1 MIYRFL
7 LAIKNRPELIVL
19 SVMILVI
26 MMLIIPLP
34 TYIVDFLIGLN
45 ITISLLIFMSS
56 FYITRILNF
65 MTFPALLLITTL
77 FRLALSISTSR
88 LILLDADA
96 GEIITSFGEF
106 VIGENLVVGF
116 VVFSIVT
123 IVQFLVI
130 TKGSERVAEVAAR
143 FSLDGMPGKQMSID
157 ADLKSGIINNEEV
170 KIRRK
175 ELGQESQLYGSFDGA
190 MKFIKGDAIAG
201 IVIIFVNLIGGISVG
216 MAQMDLSITQALHTY
231 TLLTIGDGLVAQIPA
246 LLISISAGF
255 IVTRVGGEN
264 NNLGFSIM
272 NELLAQDF
280 AILVTAILAFV
291 IGFLPGFPTPVF
303 LILSI
308 ILGGY
313 FFKKQWNN
321 KKKESSLEH
330 GKDESE
336 GESSDPD
343 GKKGIISNLFSNK
356 NELEN
361 ENSLLTENITLSQ
374 AETLPLIITISAK
387 KKGYLTKLVFD
398 KWLKKEFILQY
409 GVLLPDIV
417 IHYSDRIEDNKII
430 ILINEVKADEFD
442 CPFPFV
448 HIKNP
453 TDEFFSL
460 DFKVIETQDGDNKYY
475 WVNQSYKEK
484 LELLGYKLELSEA
497 YFYRKFSNLITLNIV
512 EFLGIQETKNILDKI
527 EENSPELLKE
537 CYRQVSIQR
546 INDVL
551 QRLVQEKIPIR
562 NIKTI
567 IGGLVQWGS
576 KEKDP
581 ILLTEHIRS
590 LLSRY
595 ISYFF
600 SNDGKFNVIIL
611 SHNVE
616 EIIRGGIR
624 QSSSGT
630 FLNLEPAELDMIIE
644 KISTAIDEIK
654 YIEDYV
660 FLTAIDIRRF
670 VKKLIETQYP
680 QLSVLSYD
688 EITSDIEIN
697 VLQSI

>member
-7 LAIKNRPELIVL
+7 LAIKNKPELIVL

-130 TKGSERVAEVAAR
+130 TKGSERVAEVAAH
-143 FSLDGMPGKQMSID
+143 GMPGKQMSID
-157 ADLKSGIINNEEV
+157 ADLKSGIITNDEV

-216 MAQMDLSITQALHTY
+216 MAQMDLSISQALHTY

-264 NNLGFSIM
+264 SNLGFSIM

-280 AILVTAILAFV
+280 ALLVTAILAFV

-303 LILSI
+303 LILSV

-313 FFKKQWNN
+313 FFKKQWKG
-321 KKKESSLEH
+321 KKKEAATENENE
-330 GKDESE
+330 KNEDNA
-336 GESSDPD
+336 SDPES
-343 GKKGIISNLFSNK
+343 KKGIISNLFSNK
-356 NELEN
+356 NELDD

-374 AETLPLIITISAK
+374 AETLPLIITVSSK
-387 KKGYLTKLVFD
+387 KKAYLSKLVFE

-417 IHYSDRIEDNKII
+417 IHYSDKIDENKII

-448 HIKNP
+448 YIENP
-453 TDEFFSL
+453 NDELFSL
-460 DFKVIETQDGDNKYY
+460 DFKMLEIKDDDISHY
-475 WVNQSYKEK
+475 WVNKNESDKLTLLDYKV
-484 LELLGYKLELSEA
+484 ELPES

-581 ILLTEHIRS
+581 VLLTEHIRS

-595 ISYFF
+595 ISHFF
-600 SNDGKFNVIIL
+600 SKDGKFDVIIL

-654 YIEDYV
+654 YIQDYV

-688 EITSDIEIN
+688 EVTSDIEIN

>member
-7 LAIKNRPELIVL
+7 LAIKNKPELIVL

-157 ADLKSGIINNEEV
+157 ADLKSGIITNDEV

-216 MAQMDLSITQALHTY
+216 MAQMDLSISQALHTY

-280 AILVTAILAFV
+280 ALLVTAILAFV

-303 LILSI
+303 LILSV

-313 FFKKQWNN
+313 FFKKQWKG
-321 KKKESSLEH
+321 KKKEAATENE
-330 GKDESE
+330 DEKNE
-336 GESSDPD
+336 DNASDPES
-343 GKKGIISNLFSNK
+343 KKGIISNLFSNK
-356 NELEN
+356 NELDD

-374 AETLPLIITISAK
+374 AETLPLIITVSSK
-387 KKGYLTKLVFD
+387 KKAYLSKLVFE

-417 IHYSDRIEDNKII
+417 IHYSDKIDENKII

-448 HIKNP
+448 YIENP
-453 TDEFFSL
+453 NDELFSL
-460 DFKVIETQDGDNKYY
+460 DFKILEIKDDDISHY
-475 WVNQSYKEK
+475 WVNKNESDKLTSLDYKV
-484 LELLGYKLELSEA
+484 ELPES

-581 ILLTEHIRS
+581 VLLTEHIRS

-595 ISYFF
+595 ISHFF
-600 SNDGKFNVIIL
+600 SKDGKFDVIIL

-654 YIEDYV
+654 YIQDYV

>member
-157 ADLKSGIINNEEV
+157 ADLKSGIITNEEV

-216 MAQMDLSITQALHTY
+216 MAQMDLSISQALHTY

-280 AILVTAILAFV
+280 ALLVTAILAFV

-303 LILSI
+303 LILSV

-313 FFKKQWNN
+313 FFKKQWKS
-321 KKKESSLEH
+321 KKKEASTES
-330 GKDESE
+330 GDEKNE
-336 GESSDPD
+336 DDASDPD
-343 GKKGIISNLFSNK
+343 SKKGIISNLFSNK
-356 NELEN
+356 NESDD

-374 AETLPLIITISAK
+374 AETLPLIITVSAK
-387 KKGYLTKLVFD
+387 KKAYLSKLVFE

-417 IHYSDRIEDNKII
+417 IHYSDKIDENKII

-448 HIKNP
+448 YVENP
-453 TDEFFSL
+453 NDELFSL
-460 DFKVIETQDGDNKYY
+460 DFKMIEIKDNDVIHY
-475 WVNQSYKEK
+475 WVNKNDTDK
-484 LELLGYKLELSEA
+484 LTSLGYKVELPEI

-576 KEKDP
+576 REKDP
-581 ILLTEHIRS
+581 VLLTEHIRS

-595 ISYFF
+595 ISHFF
-600 SNDGKFNVIIL
+600 SKDGKFNVIIL

-616 EIIRGGIR
+616 EIIRSGIR

-654 YIEDYV
+654 YIQDYV

>member
-255 IVTRVGGEN
+255 IVTRVGDEN

-280 AILVTAILAFV
+280 ALLVTAILAFV

-303 LILSI
+303 LILSVL
-308 ILGGY
+308 LGGY
-313 FFKKQWNN
+313 FFKKQWKS
-321 KKKESSLEH
+321 KKKETITDNKED
-330 GKDESE
+330 KNEDND
-336 GESSDPD
+336 SDTD
-343 GKKGIISNLFSNK
+343 GKKGLISNLFSNK
-356 NELEN
+356 NESEG
-361 ENSLLTENITLSQ
+361 ENSLLKENITLSQ
-374 AETLPLIITISAK
+374 ADTLPLIITVSSK
-387 KKGYLTKLVFD
+387 KKTYLSKLVFE

-409 GVLLPDIV
+409 GVLLPDLV
-417 IHYSDRIEDNKII
+417 IHYSDKIDDNKII

-442 CPFPFV
+442 CPFPLFYV
-448 HIKNP
+448 ENP
-453 TDEFFSL
+453 NDEFLSL
-460 DFKVIETQDGDNKYY
+460 NFKIIETQDNKIKNY
-475 WVNQSYKEK
+475 WVSKNDKEK
-484 LELLGYKLELSEA
+484 MELLGYRLELSET
-497 YFYRKFSNLITLNIV
+497 YFYRKFSNLITSNIV

-527 EENSPELLKE
+527 EEGSPELLKE

-551 QRLVQEKIPIR
+551 QRLIQEKIPIR

-581 ILLTEHIRS
+581 IILTEHIRS

-600 SNDGKFNVIIL
+600 SDNGKLNVIIL
-611 SHNVE
+611 SHDIE

-644 KISTAIDEIK
+644 KMSTAIDEIK
-654 YIEDYV
+654 YVQDYI
-660 FLTAIDIRRF
+660 FLTAIDVRRF
-670 VKKLIETQYP
+670 VKKLIESQYP

>member
-1 MIYRFL
+1 MIYKFL
-7 LAIKNRPELIVL
+7 LAIKNKPELIVL

-34 TYIVDFLIGLN
+34 TYLVDFLIGLN
-45 ITISLLIFMSS
+45 ITIAILIFMSS
-56 FYITRILNF
+56 FYIKRILNF

-157 ADLKSGIINNEEV
+157 ADLKSGIITNEEV
-170 KIRRK
+170 QIRRK

-216 MAQMDLSITQALHTY
+216 MAQMGLSITEALHTY

-264 NNLGFSIM
+264 NNLGYSIM

-280 AILVTAILAFV
+280 ALLVTAILAFG

-303 LILSI
+303 LILSVM
-308 ILGGY
+308 LGVY
-313 FFKKQWNN
+313 FFKKEY
-321 KKKESSLEH
+321 KTEDE
-330 GKDESE
+330 KDNHNATNADS
-336 GESSDPD
+336 
-343 GKKGIISNLFSNK
+343 KKGLMSNLFSGK
-356 NELEN
+356 HGEEVD
-361 ENSLLTENITLSQ
+361 NSLLTENITLSQ
-374 AETLPLIITISAK
+374 AETLPLIITLSTK
-387 KKGYLTKLVFD
+387 KKPYLTKIVFE
-398 KWLKKEFILQY
+398 KWLQKEFILQY
-409 GVLLPDIV
+409 GILLPDIV
-417 IHYSDRIEDNKII
+417 IHYSDKIDDDKII
-430 ILINEVKADEFD
+430 ILINEVKAKELN
-442 CPFPFV
+442 CPFPLF
-448 HIKNP
+448 HIENP
-453 TDEFFSL
+453 NDELLSL
-460 DFKVIETQDGDNKYY
+460 GFNLIIIEDDNKTHY
-475 WVNQSYKEK
+475 WIERDDESK
-484 LELLGYKLELSEA
+484 LAPLGYKAERSES
-497 YFYRKFSNLITLNIV
+497 YFYRKFSDLITLNIT
-512 EFLGIQETKNILDKI
+512 EFLGIQETKDILDKL
-527 EENSPELLKE
+527 EKSAPELLKE

-581 ILLTEHIRS
+581 VLLTEHIRT
-590 LLSRY
+590 LLARY

-600 SNDGKFNVIIL
+600 STDGKFNAIIL
-611 SHNVE
+611 SNDME
-616 EIIRGGIR
+616 EIIRSGIR

-630 FLNLEPAELDMIIE
+630 LLNLEPAELDMIIE
-644 KISTAIDEIK
+644 KISMVIDDIK
-654 YIEDYV
+654 YIQDYI
-660 FLTAIDIRRF
+660 FLTSIDIRRF

-680 QLSVLSYD
+680 QIPVLSYD

>member
-157 ADLKSGIINNEEV
+157 ADLKSGIITNEEV

-216 MAQMDLSITQALHTY
+216 MAQMDLSISQALHTY

-280 AILVTAILAFV
+280 ALLVTAILAFV

-303 LILSI
+303 LILSV

-313 FFKKQWNN
+313 FFKKQWKS
-321 KKKESSLEH
+321 KKKEASTES
-330 GKDESE
+330 GDEKNE
-336 GESSDPD
+336 DDASDPD
-343 GKKGIISNLFSNK
+343 SKKGIISNLFSNK
-356 NELEN
+356 NESDD

-374 AETLPLIITISAK
+374 AETLPLIITVSAK
-387 KKGYLTKLVFD
+387 KKAYLSKLVFE

-417 IHYSDRIEDNKII
+417 IHYSDKIDENKII

-448 HIKNP
+448 YVENP
-453 TDEFFSL
+453 NDELFSL
-460 DFKVIETQDGDNKYY
+460 DFKMIEIKDNDVIHYWINK
-475 WVNQSYKEK
+475 NDTDK
-484 LELLGYKLELSEA
+484 LTSLGYKVELPEI

-576 KEKDP
+576 REKDP
-581 ILLTEHIRS
+581 VLLTEHIRS

-595 ISYFF
+595 ISHFF
-600 SNDGKFNVIIL
+600 SKDGKFNVIIL

-616 EIIRGGIR
+616 EIIRSGIR

-654 YIEDYV
+654 YIQDYV

>member
-157 ADLKSGIINNEEV
+157 ADLKSGIITNEEV

-216 MAQMDLSITQALHTY
+216 MAQMDLSISQALHTY

-280 AILVTAILAFV
+280 ALLVTAILAFV

-303 LILSI
+303 LILSV

-313 FFKKQWNN
+313 FFKKQWKS
-321 KKKESSLEH
+321 KKKEASTES
-330 GKDESE
+330 GDEKNE
-336 GESSDPD
+336 DDASDPD
-343 GKKGIISNLFSNK
+343 SKKGIISNLFSNK
-356 NELEN
+356 NESDD

-374 AETLPLIITISAK
+374 AETLPLIITVSAK
-387 KKGYLTKLVFD
+387 KKAYLSKLVFE

-417 IHYSDRIEDNKII
+417 IHYSDKIDENKII

-448 HIKNP
+448 YVENP
-453 TDEFFSL
+453 NDELFSL
-460 DFKVIETQDGDNKYY
+460 DFKMIEIKDNDVIHYWINK
-475 WVNQSYKEK
+475 NDTDK
-484 LELLGYKLELSEA
+484 LTSLGYKVELPEI
-497 YFYRKFSNLITLNIV
+497 YFYRKFYNLITLNIV

-576 KEKDP
+576 REKDP
-581 ILLTEHIRS
+581 VLLTEHIRS

-595 ISYFF
+595 ISHFF
-600 SNDGKFNVIIL
+600 SKDGKFNVIIL

-616 EIIRGGIR
+616 EIIRSGIR

-654 YIEDYV
+654 YIQDYV

>member
-1 MIYRFL
+1 MVYKFL
-7 LAIKNRPELIVL
+7 SAIRNRPELIVL
-19 SVMILVI
+19 AVMVLVI

-157 ADLKSGIINNEEV
+157 ADLKSGIITNDEV

-216 MAQMDLSITQALHTY
+216 MAQMDLSISQALHTY

-264 NNLGFSIM
+264 KNLGFSIM

-280 AILVTAILAFV
+280 ALLVTAVLAFI

-303 LILSI
+303 LILSAI
-308 ILGGY
+308 IAFY
-313 FFKKQWNN
+313 FFKKNRGN
-321 KKKESSLEH
+321 KKKSTASSTTEEG
-330 GKDESE
+330 GKNEE
-336 GESSDPD
+336 GEN
-343 GKKGIISNLFSNK
+343 KKGLISNLFSGKK
-356 NELEN
+356 NEE
-361 ENSLLTENITLSQ
+361 ENSLLTETISLEQ
-374 AETLPLIITISAK
+374 AETLPLIVTVSTTK
-387 KKGYLTKLVFD
+387 KDYLTKIVFE

-417 IHYSDRIEDNKII
+417 IHYSDVIEEDRII

-442 CPFPFV
+442 CPFSLINIEEP
-448 HIKNP
+448 N
-453 TDEFFSL
+453 DEFFSL
-460 DFKVIETQDGDNKYY
+460 GLKYIEKEDNKIKRY
-475 WVNQSYKEK
+475 WVKEIEKEK
-484 LELLGYKLELSEA
+484 LTKLDYQIIKSEN
-497 YFYRKFSNLITLNIV
+497 YFYNKFSSLMTSNII
-512 EFLGIQETKNILDKI
+512 EFLGIQETKNILDKV
-527 EENSPELLKE
+527 EERAPELMKE

-546 INDVL
+546 INEVL
-551 QRLVQEKIPIR
+551 QRLIQEKIPIR

-567 IGGLVQWGS
+567 VGGLVQWGG

-590 LLSRY
+590 LLARY
-595 ISYFF
+595 ISSFF
-600 SNDGKFNVIIL
+600 SKNGKINVVIL
-611 SHNVE
+611 SNEVE
-616 EIIRGGIR
+616 EMIRSGIR

-630 FLNLEPAELDMIIE
+630 FLNLEPAELDLIME
-644 KISTAIDEIK
+644 KMTVAFDEIK
-654 YIEDYV
+654 YIQNYV
-660 FLTAIDIRRF
+660 VLTAIDIRRF
-670 VKKLIETQYP
+670 VRKLLETQFS

-688 EITSDIEIN
+688 ELSSDIEIN

>member
-1 MIYRFL
+1 MVYKFL
-7 LAIKNRPELIVL
+7 SAIRNRPELIVL
-19 SVMILVI
+19 AVMVLVI

-96 GEIITSFGEF
+96 GEIISSFGEF

-157 ADLKSGIINNEEV
+157 ADLKSGIITNDEV

-216 MAQMDLSITQALHTY
+216 MAQMDLSISQALHTY

-264 NNLGFSIM
+264 KNLGFSIM

-280 AILVTAILAFV
+280 ALLVTAVLAFI

-303 LILSI
+303 LILSAI
-308 ILGGY
+308 IAFY
-313 FFKKQWNN
+313 FFKKNRGN
-321 KKKESSLEH
+321 KKKSTASSTTEEG
-330 GKDESE
+330 GKNEE
-336 GESSDPD
+336 GEN
-343 GKKGIISNLFSNK
+343 KKGLISNLFSGKK
-356 NELEN
+356 NEE
-361 ENSLLTENITLSQ
+361 ENSLLTETISLEQ
-374 AETLPLIITISAK
+374 AETLPLIVTVSTTK
-387 KKGYLTKLVFD
+387 KDYLTKIVFE

-417 IHYSDRIEDNKII
+417 IHYSDVIEEDRII

-442 CPFPFV
+442 CPFSLINIEEP
-448 HIKNP
+448 N
-453 TDEFFSL
+453 DEFFSL
-460 DFKVIETQDGDNKYY
+460 GLKYVEKEDNKIKRY
-475 WVNQSYKEK
+475 WVKEIEKEK
-484 LELLGYKLELSEA
+484 LTKLDYQIIKSEN
-497 YFYRKFSNLITLNIV
+497 YFYNKFSSLMTSNII
-512 EFLGIQETKNILDKI
+512 EFLGIQETKNILDKV
-527 EENSPELLKE
+527 EERAPELMKE

-546 INDVL
+546 INEVL
-551 QRLVQEKIPIR
+551 QRLIQEKIPIR

-567 IGGLVQWGS
+567 VGGLVQWGG

-590 LLSRY
+590 LLARY
-595 ISYFF
+595 ISSFF
-600 SNDGKFNVIIL
+600 SKNGKINVVIL
-611 SHNVE
+611 SNEVE
-616 EIIRGGIR
+616 EIIRSGIR

-630 FLNLEPAELDMIIE
+630 FLNLEPAELDLIME
-644 KISTAIDEIK
+644 KMTVAFDEIK
-654 YIEDYV
+654 YIQNYV
-660 FLTAIDIRRF
+660 VLTAIDIRRF
-670 VKKLIETQYP
+670 VRKLLETQFS

-688 EITSDIEIN
+688 ELSSDIEIN

>member
-1 MIYRFL
+1 MVYKFL
-7 LAIKNRPELIVL
+7 SAIRNRPELIVL
-19 SVMILVI
+19 AVMVLVI

-157 ADLKSGIINNEEV
+157 ADLKSGIITNDEV

-190 MKFIKGDAIAG
+190 MKFIKGNAIAG

-216 MAQMDLSITQALHTY
+216 MAQMDLSISQALHTY

-264 NNLGFSIM
+264 KNLGFSIM

-280 AILVTAILAFV
+280 ALLVTAVLAFI

-303 LILSI
+303 LILSAI
-308 ILGGY
+308 IAFY
-313 FFKKQWNN
+313 FFKKNRGN
-321 KKKESSLEH
+321 KKKSTASSTTEEG
-330 GKDESE
+330 GKNEE
-336 GESSDPD
+336 GEN
-343 GKKGIISNLFSNK
+343 KKGLISNLFSGKK
-356 NELEN
+356 NEE
-361 ENSLLTENITLSQ
+361 ENSLLTETISLEQ
-374 AETLPLIITISAK
+374 AETLPLIVTVSTTK
-387 KKGYLTKLVFD
+387 KDYLTKIVFE

-417 IHYSDRIEDNKII
+417 IHYSDVIEEDRII

-442 CPFPFV
+442 CPFSLINIEEP
-448 HIKNP
+448 N
-453 TDEFFSL
+453 DEFFSL
-460 DFKVIETQDGDNKYY
+460 GLKYVEKEDNKIKRY
-475 WVNQSYKEK
+475 WVKEIEKEK
-484 LELLGYKLELSEA
+484 LTKLDYQIIKSEN
-497 YFYRKFSNLITLNIV
+497 YFYNKFSSLMTSNII
-512 EFLGIQETKNILDKI
+512 EFLGIQETKNILDKV
-527 EENSPELLKE
+527 EERAPELMKE

-546 INDVL
+546 INEVL
-551 QRLVQEKIPIR
+551 QRLIQEKIPIR

-567 IGGLVQWGS
+567 VGGLVQWGG

-590 LLSRY
+590 LLARY
-595 ISYFF
+595 ISSFF
-600 SNDGKFNVIIL
+600 SKNGKINVVIL
-611 SHNVE
+611 SNEVE
-616 EIIRGGIR
+616 EIIRSGIR

-630 FLNLEPAELDMIIE
+630 FLNLEPAELDLIME
-644 KISTAIDEIK
+644 KMTVAFDEIK
-654 YIEDYV
+654 YIQNYV
-660 FLTAIDIRRF
+660 VLTAIDIRRF
-670 VKKLIETQYP
+670 VRKLLETQFS

-688 EITSDIEIN
+688 ELSSDIEIN

>member
-130 TKGSERVAEVAAR
+130 TKGSKRVAEVAAR

-216 MAQMDLSITQALHTY
+216 MAQMDLSISQALHTY

-280 AILVTAILAFV
+280 ALLVTAVLAFV

-303 LILSI
+303 LILSV

-313 FFKKQWNN
+313 FFKKRWKN
-321 KKKESSLEH
+321 KKKETTLETEED
-330 GKDESE
+330 KSKNDELESE
-336 GESSDPD
+336 

-356 NELEN
+356 NDSET
-361 ENSLLTENITLSQ
+361 ENSLLKEDITLSQ
-374 AETLPLIITISAK
+374 AETLPLIITTSLNK
-387 KKGYLTKLVFD
+387 KAYLSKLVFE

-417 IHYSDRIEDNKII
+417 LHYSDKIDDNKFI

-442 CPFPFV
+442 CPFPFLHV
-448 HIKNP
+448 ENP
-453 TDEFFSL
+453 NDEFFSL
-460 DFKVIETQDGDNKYY
+460 DFKMVETQDNDIVNY
-475 WVNQSYKEK
+475 WVNKSDKEK
-484 LELLGYKLELSEA
+484 LSLLGYKLELSES

-551 QRLVQEKIPIR
+551 QRLIQEKIPIR

-581 ILLTEHIRS
+581 VLLTEHIRA

-595 ISYFF
+595 ISHFF
-600 SNDGKFNVIIL
+600 SDDGKINVIIL
-611 SHNVE
+611 SNNIE

-644 KISTAIDEIK
+644 NISTAIDEIK
-654 YIEDYV
+654 YVQQFV

-670 VKKLIETQYP
+670 VKKLIENQYP

>member
-1 MIYRFL
+1 MVYKFL
-7 LAIKNRPELIVL
+7 SAIRHRPELIVL
-19 SVMILVI
+19 AVMVLVI

-157 ADLKSGIINNEEV
+157 ADLKSGIITNDEV

-216 MAQMDLSITQALHTY
+216 MAQMDLSISQALHTY

-264 NNLGFSIM
+264 KNLGFSIM

-280 AILVTAILAFV
+280 ALLVTAILAFV

-303 LILSI
+303 LILSAI
-308 ILGGY
+308 IGLY
-313 FFKKQWNN
+313 FFKKNRGN
-321 KKKESSLEH
+321 KKKATASVTTEEE
-330 GKDESE
+330 GKSAE
-336 GESSDPD
+336 GES
-343 GKKGIISNLFSNK
+343 KKGLISNLFSGK
-356 NELEN
+356 KDEE
-361 ENSLLTENITLSQ
+361 ENSLLTETISLEQ
-374 AETLPLIITISAK
+374 AETLPLIITVATTK
-387 KKGYLTKLVFD
+387 KDYLTKIVFD

-417 IHYSDRIEDNKII
+417 IHYSDVIEEDRII

-442 CPFPFV
+442 CPFPL
-448 HIKNP
+448 INIEEP
-453 TDEFFSL
+453 NDEFFSL
-460 DFKVIETQDGDNKYY
+460 GLNYIEKEDNKIKKY
-475 WVNQSYKEK
+475 WVKETEKERLTKLSYQFIK
-484 LELLGYKLELSEA
+484 SEN
-497 YFYRKFSNLITLNIV
+497 YFYNKFSYLMTSNII
-512 EFLGIQETKNILDKI
+512 EFLGIQETKNILDKV
-527 EENSPELLKE
+527 EERSPELMKE

-546 INDVL
+546 INEVL
-551 QRLVQEKIPIR
+551 QRLIQEKIPIR

-567 IGGLVQWGS
+567 IGGLVQWGG

-590 LLSRY
+590 LLARY
-595 ISYFF
+595 ISSFF
-600 SNDGKFNVIIL
+600 SKNGKINVVIL
-611 SHNVE
+611 SNEVE
-616 EIIRGGIR
+616 EIIRSGIR

-630 FLNLEPAELDMIIE
+630 FLNLEPAELDLIME
-644 KISTAIDEIK
+644 KMTVAFDEIK
-654 YIEDYV
+654 YIQNYV
-660 FLTAIDIRRF
+660 VLTAIDIRRF
-670 VKKLIETQYP
+670 VRKLLETQFS

-688 EITSDIEIN
+688 ELSSDVEIN

>member
-34 TYIVDFLIGLN
+34 TYIVDFLMGLN

-157 ADLKSGIINNEEV
+157 ADLKSGIITNEEV

-216 MAQMDLSITQALHTY
+216 MAQMDLSISQALHTY

-280 AILVTAILAFV
+280 ALLVTAILAFV

-303 LILSI
+303 LILSV

-313 FFKKQWNN
+313 FFKKQWKS
-321 KKKESSLEH
+321 KKKEASTES
-330 GKDESE
+330 GDEKNEDDASY
-336 GESSDPD
+336 PD
-343 GKKGIISNLFSNK
+343 SKKGIISNLFSNK
-356 NELEN
+356 NESDD

-374 AETLPLIITISAK
+374 AETLPLIITVSAK
-387 KKGYLTKLVFD
+387 KKAYLSKLVFE

-417 IHYSDRIEDNKII
+417 IHYSDKIDENKII

-448 HIKNP
+448 YVENP
-453 TDEFFSL
+453 NDELFSL
-460 DFKVIETQDGDNKYY
+460 DFKMIEIKDNDVIHYWINK
-475 WVNQSYKEK
+475 NDTDK
-484 LELLGYKLELSEA
+484 LTSLGYKVELPEI

-576 KEKDP
+576 REKDP
-581 ILLTEHIRS
+581 VLLTEHIRS

-595 ISYFF
+595 ISHFF
-600 SNDGKFNVIIL
+600 SKDGKFNVIIL

-616 EIIRGGIR
+616 EIIRSGIR

-654 YIEDYV
+654 YIQDYV

>member
-19 SVMILVI
+19 SVMVLVI

-216 MAQMDLSITQALHTY
+216 MAQMDLSISQALHTY

-280 AILVTAILAFV
+280 ALLVTAILAFI

-303 LILSI
+303 LILSV

-313 FFKKQWNN
+313 FFKKQWKN
-321 KKKESSLEH
+321 KKKETLTDNKED
-330 GKDESE
+330 KDED
-336 GESSDPD
+336 SDLDTD
-343 GKKGIISNLFSNK
+343 GKKGLISNLFLNK
-356 NELEN
+356 NDSED
-361 ENSLLTENITLSQ
+361 ENSLSKENITLSQ
-374 AETLPLIITISAK
+374 AETLPLILTVSSK
-387 KKGYLTKLVFD
+387 KKAYLSRLVFE

-409 GVLLPDIV
+409 GVLLPDII
-417 IHYSDRIEDNKII
+417 IHYSDKIDDNKII
-430 ILINEVKADEFD
+430 VLINEVKADEFD
-442 CPFPFV
+442 CPFPLIRIENPNDEILSLNFKV
-448 HIKNP
+448 MEIQDKDIKNYW
-453 TDEFFSL
+453 
-460 DFKVIETQDGDNKYY
+460 INK
-475 WVNQSYKEK
+475 SDKEQV
-484 LELLGYKLELSEA
+484 ELLGYQLELPEV
-497 YFYRKFSNLITLNIV
+497 YFYRKFSHLITFNIV
-512 EFLGIQETKNILDKI
+512 EFLGIQETKNILDKV

-551 QRLVQEKIPIR
+551 QRLLQEKIPIR

-581 ILLTEHIRS
+581 VLLTEHIRS

-595 ISYFF
+595 ISHFF
-600 SNDGKFNVIIL
+600 SNDGKLNVIIL
-611 SHNVE
+611 SHHVE
-616 EIIRGGIR
+616 EIIRNGIR

-644 KISTAIDEIK
+644 KISATIDEIK
-654 YIEDYV
+654 YIQNYI

>member
-157 ADLKSGIINNEEV
+157 ADLKSGIITNEEV

-216 MAQMDLSITQALHTY
+216 MAQMDLSISQALHTY

-280 AILVTAILAFV
+280 ALLVTAILAFF

-303 LILSI
+303 LILSV

-313 FFKKQWNN
+313 FFKKQWKS
-321 KKKESSLEH
+321 KKKEASTES
-330 GKDESE
+330 GDEKNE
-336 GESSDPD
+336 DDASDPD
-343 GKKGIISNLFSNK
+343 SKKGIISNLFSNK
-356 NELEN
+356 NESDD

-374 AETLPLIITISAK
+374 AETLPLIITVSAK
-387 KKGYLTKLVFD
+387 KKAYLSKLVFE

-417 IHYSDRIEDNKII
+417 IHYSDKIDENKII

-448 HIKNP
+448 YVENP
-453 TDEFFSL
+453 NDELFSL
-460 DFKVIETQDGDNKYY
+460 DFKMIEIKDNDVIHY
-475 WVNQSYKEK
+475 WVNKNDTDK
-484 LELLGYKLELSEA
+484 LTSLGYKVELPEI

-576 KEKDP
+576 REKDP
-581 ILLTEHIRS
+581 VLLTEHIRS

-595 ISYFF
+595 ISHFF
-600 SNDGKFNVIIL
+600 SKDGKFNVIIL

-616 EIIRGGIR
+616 EIIRSGIR

-654 YIEDYV
+654 YIQDYV

>member
-7 LAIKNRPELIVL
+7 LAIKNKPELIVL

-26 MMLIIPLP
+26 IMLIIPLP

-45 ITISLLIFMSS
+45 ITIALLIFMSS

-157 ADLKSGIINNEEV
+157 ADLKSGIITNEEV

-216 MAQMDLSITQALHTY
+216 MAQMDLSISQALHTY

-280 AILVTAILAFV
+280 ALLVTAILAFV

-303 LILSI
+303 LILSV

-313 FFKKQWNN
+313 FFKKQWKN
-321 KKKESSLEH
+321 KKKEITT
-330 GKDESE
+330 ESR
-336 GESSDPD
+336 GEKNEDNTSDPD

-356 NELEN
+356 NELN
-361 ENSLLTENITLSQ
+361 DENSLLNEDITLSQ
-374 AETLPLIITISAK
+374 AETLPLIITVSSK
-387 KKGYLTKLVFD
+387 KKAYLSKLVFE

-417 IHYSDRIEDNKII
+417 IHYSDKIDENKII

-442 CPFPFV
+442 CPFPLVYVANPNDELSSLNFNMIE
-448 HIKNP
+448 IK
-453 TDEFFSL
+453 
-460 DFKVIETQDGDNKYY
+460 DNDVSNY
-475 WVNQSYKEK
+475 WVNKNYMDKLTSLNYKI
-484 LELLGYKLELSEA
+484 ELPEI

-551 QRLVQEKIPIR
+551 QRLVQEKISIR

-581 ILLTEHIRS
+581 VLLTEHIRS

-595 ISYFF
+595 ISHFF
-600 SNDGKFNVIIL
+600 SKDGNFNVIIL
-611 SHNVE
+611 SHNIE

-654 YIEDYV
+654 YVQDYV

>member
-1 MIYRFL
+1 MVYKFL
-7 LAIKNRPELIVL
+7 SAIRNRPELIVL
-19 SVMILVI
+19 AVMVLVI

-157 ADLKSGIINNEEV
+157 ADLKSGIITNDEV

-216 MAQMDLSITQALHTY
+216 MAQMDLSISQALHTY

-264 NNLGFSIM
+264 KNLGFSIM

-280 AILVTAILAFV
+280 ALLVTAVLAFI

-303 LILSI
+303 LILSAI
-308 ILGGY
+308 IAFY
-313 FFKKQWNN
+313 FFKKNRGN
-321 KKKESSLEH
+321 KKKSTASSTTEEG
-330 GKDESE
+330 GKNEE
-336 GESSDPD
+336 GEN
-343 GKKGIISNLFSNK
+343 KKGLISNLFSGKK
-356 NELEN
+356 NEE
-361 ENSLLTENITLSQ
+361 ENSLLTETISLEQ
-374 AETLPLIITISAK
+374 AETLPLIVTVSTTK
-387 KKGYLTKLVFD
+387 KDYLTKIVFE

-417 IHYSDRIEDNKII
+417 IHYSDVIEEDRII

-442 CPFPFV
+442 CPFSLINIEEP
-448 HIKNP
+448 N
-453 TDEFFSL
+453 DEFFSL
-460 DFKVIETQDGDNKYY
+460 GLKYVEKEDNKIKRY
-475 WVNQSYKEK
+475 WVKEIEKEK
-484 LELLGYKLELSEA
+484 LTKLDYQIIKSEN
-497 YFYRKFSNLITLNIV
+497 YFYNKFSSLMTSNII
-512 EFLGIQETKNILDKI
+512 EFLGIQETKNILDKV
-527 EENSPELLKE
+527 EERAPELMKE

-546 INDVL
+546 INEVL
-551 QRLVQEKIPIR
+551 QRLIQEKIPIR

-567 IGGLVQWGS
+567 VGGLVQWGG

-590 LLSRY
+590 LLARY
-595 ISYFF
+595 ISSFF
-600 SNDGKFNVIIL
+600 SKNGKINVVIL
-611 SHNVE
+611 SNEVE
-616 EIIRGGIR
+616 EIIRSGIR

-630 FLNLEPAELDMIIE
+630 FLNLEPAELDLIME
-644 KISTAIDEIK
+644 KMTVAFDEIK
-654 YIEDYV
+654 YIQNYV
-660 FLTAIDIRRF
+660 VLTAIDIR
-670 VKKLIETQYP
+670 
-680 QLSVLSYD
+680 
-688 EITSDIEIN
+688 
-697 VLQSI
+697 

>member
-1 MIYRFL
+1 MVYKFL
-7 LAIKNRPELIVL
+7 SAIRNRPELIVL
-19 SVMILVI
+19 AVMVLVI

-45 ITISLLIFMSS
+45 ITISLLIFISS

-157 ADLKSGIINNEEV
+157 ADLKSGIITNDEV

-216 MAQMDLSITQALHTY
+216 MAQMDLSISQALHTY

-264 NNLGFSIM
+264 KNLGFSIM

-280 AILVTAILAFV
+280 ALLVTAVLAFI

-303 LILSI
+303 LILSAI
-308 ILGGY
+308 IAFY
-313 FFKKQWNN
+313 FFKKNRGN
-321 KKKESSLEH
+321 KKKSTASSTTEEG
-330 GKDESE
+330 GKNEE
-336 GESSDPD
+336 GEN
-343 GKKGIISNLFSNK
+343 KKGLISNLFSGKK
-356 NELEN
+356 NEE
-361 ENSLLTENITLSQ
+361 ENSLLTETISLEQ
-374 AETLPLIITISAK
+374 AETLPLIVTVSTTK
-387 KKGYLTKLVFD
+387 KDYLTKIVFE

-417 IHYSDRIEDNKII
+417 IHYSDVIEEDRII

-442 CPFPFV
+442 CPFSLINIEEP
-448 HIKNP
+448 N
-453 TDEFFSL
+453 DEFFSL
-460 DFKVIETQDGDNKYY
+460 GLKYIEKEDNKIKRY
-475 WVNQSYKEK
+475 WVKEIEKEK
-484 LELLGYKLELSEA
+484 LTKLDYQIIKSEN
-497 YFYRKFSNLITLNIV
+497 YFYNKFSSLMTSNII
-512 EFLGIQETKNILDKI
+512 EFLGIQETKNILDKV
-527 EENSPELLKE
+527 EERAPELMKE

-546 INDVL
+546 INEVL
-551 QRLVQEKIPIR
+551 QRLIQEKIPIR

-567 IGGLVQWGS
+567 VGGLVQWGG

-590 LLSRY
+590 LLARY
-595 ISYFF
+595 ISSFF
-600 SNDGKFNVIIL
+600 SKNGKINVVIL
-611 SHNVE
+611 SNEVE
-616 EIIRGGIR
+616 EMIRSGIR

-630 FLNLEPAELDMIIE
+630 FLNLEPAELDLIME
-644 KISTAIDEIK
+644 KMTVAFDEIK
-654 YIEDYV
+654 YIQNYV
-660 FLTAIDIRRF
+660 VLTAIDIRRF
-670 VKKLIETQYP
+670 VRKLLETQFS

-688 EITSDIEIN
+688 ELSSDIEIN

>member
-1 MIYRFL
+1 MIYKFL
-7 LAIKNRPELIVL
+7 SSIRNHPELIVL

-26 MMLIIPLP
+26 MMLVIPLP
-34 TYIVDFLIGLN
+34 TYFVDFLIGLN

-56 FYITRILNF
+56 FYITRILSF
-65 MTFPALLLITTL
+65 KTFPALLLITTL

-123 IVQFLVI
+123 VVQFLVI

-157 ADLKSGIINNEEV
+157 ADLKSGIINNDEV
-170 KIRRK
+170 KLRRK

-216 MAQMDLSITQALHTY
+216 MAQMDLSISQALHTY

-255 IVTRVGGEN
+255 IVTRVGGEES
-264 NNLGFSIM
+264 NLGSSIM

-280 AILVTAILAFV
+280 ALLVTAIIAFF

-303 LILSI
+303 LILSAVI
-308 ILGGY
+308 GLY
-313 FFKKQWNN
+313 FFKKKLGAKKKQATSLEGGENSAEKEEGEN
-321 KKKESSLEH
+321 KKGL
-330 GKDESE
+330 
-336 GESSDPD
+336 
-343 GKKGIISNLFSNK
+343 ISNLFSGK
-356 NELEN
+356 KEDA
-361 ENSLLTENITLSQ
+361 ENSLLSETISLSQ
-374 AETLPLIITISAK
+374 AETIPLIITVSTQK
-387 KKGYLTKLVFD
+387 KDYLTKIVFD

-417 IHYSDRIEDNKII
+417 IHYSDLIEENKII

-442 CPFPFV
+442 CPFPF
-448 HIKNP
+448 INIEESN
-453 TDEFFSL
+453 DEFFSL
-460 DFKVIETQDGDNKYY
+460 GIPFITKKDNLSNSY
-475 WVNQSYKEK
+475 WVDEKYKERLK
-484 LELLGYKLELSEA
+484 KIGYRLSNSEDF
-497 YFYRKFSNLITLNIV
+497 FYKKFSNLITLNIM
-512 EFLGIQETKNILDKI
+512 EFLGIQETKNILDKV
-527 EENSPELLKE
+527 EEKSPELLKE

-546 INDVL
+546 INEVL
-551 QRLVQEKIPIR
+551 QRLIQEKIPIR

-567 IGGLVQWGS
+567 IGGLVQWGG

-581 ILLTEHIRS
+581 VLLTEHIRS
-590 LLSRY
+590 LLARY
-595 ISYFF
+595 ISSFF
-600 SNDGKFNVIIL
+600 SKNGKINVVIL
-611 SHNVE
+611 SNE
-616 EIIRGGIR
+616 IEDIIRGGIR

-630 FLNLEPAELDMIIE
+630 FLNLEPAELDIIME
-644 KISTAIDEIK
+644 KITITFEEIK
-654 YIEDYV
+654 YIQNYV
-660 FLTAIDIRRF
+660 VLTPIDIRRF
-670 VKKLIETQYP
+670 VRKLLETQFT

-688 EITSDIEIN
+688 EISSDIEIN

>member
-7 LAIKNRPELIVL
+7 LAIKNKPELIVL

-157 ADLKSGIINNEEV
+157 ADLKSGIITNDEV

-216 MAQMDLSITQALHTY
+216 MAQMDLSISQALHTY

-264 NNLGFSIM
+264 SNLGFSIM

-280 AILVTAILAFV
+280 ALLVTAILAFV

-303 LILSI
+303 LILSV

-313 FFKKQWNN
+313 FFKKQWKG
-321 KKKESSLEH
+321 KKKEAATENENE
-330 GKDESE
+330 KNEDNA
-336 GESSDPD
+336 SDPES
-343 GKKGIISNLFSNK
+343 KKGIISNLFSNK
-356 NELEN
+356 NELDD

-374 AETLPLIITISAK
+374 AETLPLIITVSSK
-387 KKGYLTKLVFD
+387 KKAYLSKLVFE

-417 IHYSDRIEDNKII
+417 IHYSDKIDENKII

-448 HIKNP
+448 YIENP
-453 TDEFFSL
+453 NDELFSL
-460 DFKVIETQDGDNKYY
+460 DFKMLEIKDDDISHY
-475 WVNQSYKEK
+475 WVNKNESDKLTSLNYKV
-484 LELLGYKLELSEA
+484 ELPES

-581 ILLTEHIRS
+581 VLLTEHIRS

-595 ISYFF
+595 ISHFF
-600 SNDGKFNVIIL
+600 SKDGKFDVIIL

-654 YIEDYV
+654 YIQDYV

-688 EITSDIEIN
+688 EVTSDIEIN

>member
-45 ITISLLIFMSS
+45 VTISLLIFMSS

-157 ADLKSGIINNEEV
+157 ADLKSGIITNEEV

-216 MAQMDLSITQALHTY
+216 MAQMDLSISQALHTY

-280 AILVTAILAFV
+280 ALLVTAILAFV

-303 LILSI
+303 LILSV

-313 FFKKQWNN
+313 FFKKQWKS
-321 KKKESSLEH
+321 KKKETSKES
-330 GKDESE
+330 GDEKNE
-336 GESSDPD
+336 DDASDPD
-343 GKKGIISNLFSNK
+343 SKKGIISNLFSNK
-356 NELEN
+356 NESDD

-374 AETLPLIITISAK
+374 AETLPLIITVSTK
-387 KKGYLTKLVFD
+387 KKAYLSKLVFE

-417 IHYSDRIEDNKII
+417 IHYSDKIDENKII

-448 HIKNP
+448 YVENP
-453 TDEFFSL
+453 NDELFSL
-460 DFKVIETQDGDNKYY
+460 DFKMIEIKDNDIIHY
-475 WVNQSYKEK
+475 WINKNDTDK
-484 LELLGYKLELSEA
+484 LISLGYKVELSET

-581 ILLTEHIRS
+581 VLLTEHIRS

-595 ISYFF
+595 ISHFF
-600 SNDGKFNVIIL
+600 SKDGKFNVIIL

-654 YIEDYV
+654 YIQDYV

>member
-157 ADLKSGIINNEEV
+157 ADLKSGIINNDEV

-216 MAQMDLSITQALHTY
+216 MAQMDLSIGDALHTY

-272 NELLAQDF
+272 TELLAQDF
-280 AILVTAILAFV
+280 ALLVTAILAFT

-303 LILSI
+303 LILSVL
-308 ILGGY
+308 LGGY
-313 FFKKQWNN
+313 FFKKQWEN
-321 KKKESSLEH
+321 KKKETITDNKEDNSE
-330 GKDESE
+330 ESD
-336 GESSDPD
+336 SDTD
-343 GKKGIISNLFSNK
+343 GKKGLISNLFSNK
-356 NELEN
+356 NESEN
-361 ENSLLTENITLSQ
+361 ENSLLKENITLSQ
-374 AETLPLIITISAK
+374 AETLPLIISVSSK
-387 KKGYLTKLVFD
+387 KKTYLSKLIFE

-417 IHYSDRIEDNKII
+417 IHYSDKIDDNKII

-442 CPFPFV
+442 CPFPFLYIENPNDEFLSLNFKTIEIQDND
-448 HIKNP
+448 IKNYW
-453 TDEFFSL
+453 
-460 DFKVIETQDGDNKYY
+460 INK
-475 WVNQSYKEK
+475 SDKEK
-484 LELLGYKLELSEA
+484 IELLGYKLELPEI

-527 EENSPELLKE
+527 EESSPELLKE

-581 ILLTEHIRS
+581 VLLTEHIRS

-595 ISYFF
+595 ISHFF
-600 SNDGKFNVIIL
+600 SNDGKLNVIIL

-654 YIEDYV
+654 YVQNYL

-688 EITSDIEIN
+688 EVTSDIEIN

>member
-280 AILVTAILAFV
+280 ALLVTAILAFV

-303 LILSI
+303 LILSVL
-308 ILGGY
+308 LGGY
-313 FFKKQWNN
+313 FFKKQWKS
-321 KKKESSLEH
+321 KKKETITDHEEDKSN
-330 GKDESE
+330 DD
-336 GESSDPD
+336 DPD
-343 GKKGIISNLFSNK
+343 NKKGLISNLFSNK
-356 NELEN
+356 NKSED
-361 ENSLLTENITLSQ
+361 ENSLSKENITLSQ
-374 AETLPLIITISAK
+374 AETLPLIISVSSK
-387 KKGYLTKLVFD
+387 KKTYLSKIVFE

-409 GVLLPDIV
+409 GVLLPDII
-417 IHYSDRIEDNKII
+417 IHYSDKIEDNKII

-442 CPFPFV
+442 CPFPFI
-448 HIKNP
+448 HIENP
-453 TDEFFSL
+453 NDEFLSL
-460 DFKVIETQDGDNKYY
+460 NFKTIETQDNKIKNY
-475 WVNQSYKEK
+475 WVSKNDKEK
-484 LELLGYKLELSEA
+484 MELLGYRLELAET
-497 YFYRKFSNLITLNIV
+497 YFYKKFSNLITFNIV

-551 QRLVQEKIPIR
+551 QRLIQEKIPIR

-600 SNDGKFNVIIL
+600 SDDGKLNVIIL
-611 SHNVE
+611 SHDVE

-654 YIEDYV
+654 YVQDYI

-670 VKKLIETQYP
+670 VKKLIESQYP

>member
-157 ADLKSGIINNEEV
+157 ADLKSGIITNEEV

-216 MAQMDLSITQALHTY
+216 MAQMDLSISQALHTY

-280 AILVTAILAFV
+280 ALLVTAILAFV

-303 LILSI
+303 LILSV

-313 FFKKQWNN
+313 FFKKQWKS
-321 KKKESSLEH
+321 KKKEASTES
-330 GKDESE
+330 GDEKNE
-336 GESSDPD
+336 DDASDPD
-343 GKKGIISNLFSNK
+343 SKKGIISNLFSNK
-356 NELEN
+356 NESDD

-374 AETLPLIITISAK
+374 AETLPLIITVSAK
-387 KKGYLTKLVFD
+387 KKAYLSKLIFE

-417 IHYSDRIEDNKII
+417 IHYSDKIDENKII

-448 HIKNP
+448 YVENP
-453 TDEFFSL
+453 NDELFSL
-460 DFKVIETQDGDNKYY
+460 DFKMIEIKDNDVIHYWINK
-475 WVNQSYKEK
+475 NDTDK
-484 LELLGYKLELSEA
+484 LTSLGYKVELPEI

-576 KEKDP
+576 REKDP
-581 ILLTEHIRS
+581 VLLTEHIRS

-595 ISYFF
+595 ISHFF
-600 SNDGKFNVIIL
+600 SKDGKFNVIIL

-616 EIIRGGIR
+616 EIIRSGIR

-654 YIEDYV
+654 YIQDYV

>member
-7 LAIKNRPELIVL
+7 LALKNRPELIVL
-19 SVMILVI
+19 SVMVLVI

-216 MAQMDLSITQALHTY
+216 MAQMDLSISQALHTY

-280 AILVTAILAFV
+280 ALLVTAILAFT

-303 LILSI
+303 LILSV

-313 FFKKQWNN
+313 FFKKQWKN
-321 KKKESSLEH
+321 KKKETLTANKED
-330 GKDESE
+330 KNED
-336 GESSDPD
+336 SDTD
-343 GKKGIISNLFSNK
+343 SKKGLISNLFSNK
-356 NELEN
+356 NEEEDEN
-361 ENSLLTENITLSQ
+361 ILSKENITLSQ
-374 AETLPLIITISAK
+374 AETLPLIITVSSK
-387 KKGYLTKLVFD
+387 KKTYISKLIFE

-409 GVLLPDIV
+409 GVLLPDII
-417 IHYSDRIEDNKII
+417 IHYSDKIDDNKII

-442 CPFPFV
+442 CPFPFI
-448 HIKNP
+448 HIENP
-453 TDEFFSL
+453 NDEFLSL
-460 DFKVIETQDGDNKYY
+460 NFKMIETQDNDVKNY
-475 WVNQSYKEK
+475 WVDKSDKEK
-484 LELLGYKLELSEA
+484 ITQLGYQLELPEA
-497 YFYRKFSNLITLNIV
+497 YFYRKFSNLITVNIV

-527 EENSPELLKE
+527 EESSPELLKE

-546 INDVL
+546 VNDVL

-581 ILLTEHIRS
+581 ILLTEHIRT

-595 ISYFF
+595 ISHFF
-600 SNDGKFNVIIL
+600 SNDGKINVIIL
-611 SHNVE
+611 SHHVE
-616 EIIRGGIR
+616 EIIRDGIR

-644 KISTAIDEIK
+644 KTSAAIDEIK
-654 YIEDYV
+654 YVQNYI

-680 QLSVLSYD
+680 HLSVLSYD

>member
-7 LAIKNRPELIVL
+7 LSIKNRPELIVL

-280 AILVTAILAFV
+280 ALLVTAILAFT

-303 LILSI
+303 LILSVL
-308 ILGGY
+308 LGGY
-313 FFKKQWNN
+313 FFKKWWKN
-321 KKKESSLEH
+321 KKKETITDNKED
-330 GKDESE
+330 KNEDND
-336 GESSDPD
+336 SDID
-343 GKKGIISNLFSNK
+343 GKKGLISNLFSNK
-356 NELEN
+356 NESEN
-361 ENSLLTENITLSQ
+361 ENSLLKENITLSQ
-374 AETLPLIITISAK
+374 AETLPLIITVSSK
-387 KKGYLTKLVFD
+387 KKAYLSKLVFD

-417 IHYSDRIEDNKII
+417 IHYSDKIDDNRII

-442 CPFPFV
+442 CPFSFV
-448 HIKNP
+448 YIENPNDELLSLNIK
-453 TDEFFSL
+453 T
-460 DFKVIETQDGDNKYY
+460 IETQDNDIKSY
-475 WVNQSYKEK
+475 WVSKNDKEK
-484 LELLGYKLELSEA
+484 IALLGYRVKLPEV
-497 YFYRKFSNLITLNIV
+497 YFYKKFSNLITFNII

-527 EENSPELLKE
+527 EESSPELLKE

-595 ISYFF
+595 ISHFF
-600 SNDGKFNVIIL
+600 SNNGTLNVIIL

-644 KISTAIDEIK
+644 KTSTAINEIK
-654 YIEDYV
+654 YVQNYI

-670 VKKLIETQYP
+670 VKKLIESQYP

-688 EITSDIEIN
+688 EVTSDIEIN

>member
-7 LAIKNRPELIVL
+7 LAIKNKPELIVL

-26 MMLIIPLP
+26 IMLIIPLP

-45 ITISLLIFMSS
+45 ITIALLIFMSS

-157 ADLKSGIINNEEV
+157 ADLKSGIITNEEV

-216 MAQMDLSITQALHTY
+216 MAQMDLSISQALHTY

-280 AILVTAILAFV
+280 ALLVTAILAFV

-303 LILSI
+303 LILSV

-313 FFKKQWNN
+313 FFKKQWKN
-321 KKKESSLEH
+321 KKKEITT
-330 GKDESE
+330 ESR
-336 GESSDPD
+336 GEKNEDNTSDPD

-356 NELEN
+356 NELN
-361 ENSLLTENITLSQ
+361 DENSLLNEDITLSQ
-374 AETLPLIITISAK
+374 AETLPLIITVSSK
-387 KKGYLTKLVFD
+387 KKAYLSKLVFE

-417 IHYSDRIEDNKII
+417 IHYSDKIDENKII

-442 CPFPFV
+442 CPFPLVYVANPNDELSSLNFNMIE
-448 HIKNP
+448 IK
-453 TDEFFSL
+453 
-460 DFKVIETQDGDNKYY
+460 DNDVSNY
-475 WVNQSYKEK
+475 WVNKNYMDKLTSLNYKI
-484 LELLGYKLELSEA
+484 ELPEI
-497 YFYRKFSNLITLNIV
+497 YFYREFSNLITLNIV

-551 QRLVQEKIPIR
+551 QRLVQEKISIR

-581 ILLTEHIRS
+581 VLLTEHIRS

-595 ISYFF
+595 ISHFF
-600 SNDGKFNVIIL
+600 SKDGNFNVIIL
-611 SHNVE
+611 SHNIE

-654 YIEDYV
+654 YVQDYV

>member
-1 MIYRFL
+1 MVYKFL
-7 LAIKNRPELIVL
+7 SAIRNRPELIVL
-19 SVMILVI
+19 AVMVLVI

-157 ADLKSGIINNEEV
+157 ADLKSGIITNDEV

-216 MAQMDLSITQALHTY
+216 MAQMDLSISQALHTY

-264 NNLGFSIM
+264 KNLGFSIM

-280 AILVTAILAFV
+280 ALLVTAVLAFI

-303 LILSI
+303 LILSTI
-308 ILGGY
+308 IAFY
-313 FFKKQWNN
+313 FFKKNRGN
-321 KKKESSLEH
+321 KKKATASSTIEE
-330 GKDESE
+330 GGTNEE
-336 GESSDPD
+336 GEN
-343 GKKGIISNLFSNK
+343 KKGLISNLFSGKK
-356 NELEN
+356 NEE
-361 ENSLLTENITLSQ
+361 ENSLLTETISLEQ
-374 AETLPLIITISAK
+374 AETLPLIVTVSTTK
-387 KKGYLTKLVFD
+387 KDYLTKFVFE

-417 IHYSDRIEDNKII
+417 IHYSDVIEEDRII
-430 ILINEVKADEFD
+430 ILINEVKADEFY
-442 CPFPFV
+442 CPFSLINIEEP
-448 HIKNP
+448 N
-453 TDEFFSL
+453 DEFFSL
-460 DFKVIETQDGDNKYY
+460 GLKYIEKEDNKIKKY
-475 WVNQSYKEK
+475 WVKETEKEK
-484 LELLGYKLELSEA
+484 LTKLNYQIIKSEN
-497 YFYRKFSNLITLNIV
+497 YFYNKFSSLMTSNII
-512 EFLGIQETKNILDKI
+512 EFLGIQETKNILDKV
-527 EENSPELLKE
+527 EERAPELMKE

-546 INDVL
+546 INEVL
-551 QRLVQEKIPIR
+551 QRLIQEKIPIR

-567 IGGLVQWGS
+567 VGGLVQWGG

-590 LLSRY
+590 LLARY
-595 ISYFF
+595 ISSFF
-600 SNDGKFNVIIL
+600 SKNGNINVVIL
-611 SHNVE
+611 SNEVE
-616 EIIRGGIR
+616 EIIRSGIR

-630 FLNLEPAELDMIIE
+630 FLNLEPAELDLIME
-644 KISTAIDEIK
+644 KMTVAFDEIK
-654 YIEDYV
+654 YIQNYV
-660 FLTAIDIRRF
+660 ILTAIDIRRF
-670 VKKLIETQYP
+670 VRKLLETQFS

-688 EITSDIEIN
+688 ELSSDIEIN

>member
-7 LAIKNRPELIVL
+7 LAIKSKPELIVL
-19 SVMILVI
+19 SVMVLVI
-26 MMLIIPLP
+26 IMLIIPLP

-45 ITISLLIFMSS
+45 ITIALLIFMSS

-157 ADLKSGIINNEEV
+157 ADLKSGIITNEEV

-216 MAQMDLSITQALHTY
+216 MAQMDLSISQALHTY

-280 AILVTAILAFV
+280 ALLVTAILAFV

-303 LILSI
+303 LILSV

-313 FFKKQWNN
+313 FFKKQWKN
-321 KKKESSLEH
+321 KKKETTT
-330 GKDESE
+330 ESG
-336 GESSDPD
+336 GEKNEDNASDPD

-356 NELEN
+356 NELN
-361 ENSLLTENITLSQ
+361 DENSLLNEDITLSQ
-374 AETLPLIITISAK
+374 AETLPLIITVSSK
-387 KKGYLTKLVFD
+387 KKAYLSKLVFE

-417 IHYSDRIEDNKII
+417 IHYSDKIDENKII

-442 CPFPFV
+442 CPFPLVYVANPNDELSSLNFNMIE
-448 HIKNP
+448 IK
-453 TDEFFSL
+453 
-460 DFKVIETQDGDNKYY
+460 DNGVSHY
-475 WVNQSYKEK
+475 WVNKNDMDKLTSLNYKV
-484 LELLGYKLELSEA
+484 ELPEI

-581 ILLTEHIRS
+581 VLLTEHIRS

-595 ISYFF
+595 ISHFF
-600 SNDGKFNVIIL
+600 SKDGKFNVIIL
-611 SHNVE
+611 SHNIE

-654 YIEDYV
+654 YVQDYV

>member
-216 MAQMDLSITQALHTY
+216 MAQMDLSISQALHTY

-280 AILVTAILAFV
+280 ALLVTAVLAFV

-303 LILSI
+303 LILSV

-313 FFKKQWNN
+313 FFKKRWKN
-321 KKKESSLEH
+321 KKKETTLETEED
-330 GKDESE
+330 KSKNDELESE
-336 GESSDPD
+336 

-356 NELEN
+356 NDSET
-361 ENSLLTENITLSQ
+361 ENSLLKEDITLSQ
-374 AETLPLIITISAK
+374 AETLPLIITTSLNK
-387 KKGYLTKLVFD
+387 KAYLSKLVFE

-417 IHYSDRIEDNKII
+417 LHYSDKIDDNKFI

-442 CPFPFV
+442 CPFPFLHV
-448 HIKNP
+448 ENP
-453 TDEFFSL
+453 NDEFFSL
-460 DFKVIETQDGDNKYY
+460 DFKMVETQDNDIVNY
-475 WVNQSYKEK
+475 WVNKSDKEK
-484 LELLGYKLELSEA
+484 LSLLGYKLELSES

-551 QRLVQEKIPIR
+551 QRLIQEKIPIR

-581 ILLTEHIRS
+581 VLLTEHIRA

-595 ISYFF
+595 ISHFF
-600 SNDGKFNVIIL
+600 SDDGKINVIIL
-611 SHNVE
+611 SNNIE

-644 KISTAIDEIK
+644 NISTAIDEIN
-654 YIEDYV
+654 YVQQFV

-670 VKKLIETQYP
+670 VKKLIENQYP

>member
-45 ITISLLIFMSS
+45 VTISLLIFMSS

-157 ADLKSGIINNEEV
+157 ADLKSGIITNEEV

-216 MAQMDLSITQALHTY
+216 MAQMDLSISQALHTY

-280 AILVTAILAFV
+280 ALLVTAILAFV

-303 LILSI
+303 LILSV

-313 FFKKQWNN
+313 FFKKQWKS
-321 KKKESSLEH
+321 KKKETSKES
-330 GKDESE
+330 GDEKNE
-336 GESSDPD
+336 DDASDPD
-343 GKKGIISNLFSNK
+343 SKKGIISNLFSNK
-356 NELEN
+356 NESDD

-374 AETLPLIITISAK
+374 AETLPLIITVSTK
-387 KKGYLTKLVFD
+387 KKAYLSKLVFE

-417 IHYSDRIEDNKII
+417 IHYSDKIDENKII

-448 HIKNP
+448 YVENP
-453 TDEFFSL
+453 NDELFSL
-460 DFKVIETQDGDNKYY
+460 DFKMIEIKDNDIIHY
-475 WVNQSYKEK
+475 WINKNDTDK
-484 LELLGYKLELSEA
+484 LTSLGYKVELSET

-581 ILLTEHIRS
+581 VLLTEHIRS

-595 ISYFF
+595 ISHFF
-600 SNDGKFNVIIL
+600 SKDGKFNVIIL

-654 YIEDYV
+654 YIQDYV